1 LQSWLTLQPRYH
13 FYSFFFSAAA
23 RREMMLFEA
32 VGGQQLAVHW
42 TAISSSRE
50 ASRVRRPS
58 VNYFSTPKSARELKP
73 TEVRFDLPAATPVT
87 PAQTDVLSTFG
98 HGMVITGNIVCAGAL
113 QIFGRVSGE
122 IHAAQLTI
130 CEGAKVEGKVVAQD
144 TIVQGEFK
152 GTIHGNTVKL
162 QSSAV
167 VDGEIFNRSL
177 TIEQN
182 AQFEGVS
189 RRLDRPINAPA
200 LDASATQEMSSE
212 EARRHLDMALK
223 DIVA

>member
-1 LQSWLTLQPRYH
+1 
-13 FYSFFFSAAA
+13 
-23 RREMMLFEA
+23 
-32 VGGQQLAVHW
+32 
-42 TAISSSRE
+42 
-50 ASRVRRPS
+50 
-58 VNYFSTPKSARELKP
+58 VNYFSSPKAARDSKP
-73 TEVRFDLPAATPVT
+73 TEVRLDPPAAA
-87 PAQTDVLSTFG
+87 PAAPAKTDVLSTFG

-130 CEGAKVEGKVVAQD
+130 CEGAKVDGKVIAQD

-189 RRLDRPINAPA
+189 RRLDRPVEAPS
-200 LDASATQEMSSE
+200 LDSMQAEQPRGGYAPIE
-212 EARRHLDMALK
+212 HALK
-223 DIVA
+223 EIVA

>member
-1 LQSWLTLQPRYH
+1 
-13 FYSFFFSAAA
+13 
-23 RREMMLFEA
+23 M
-32 VGGQQLAVHW
+32 
-42 TAISSSRE
+42 
-50 ASRVRRPS
+50 
-58 VNYFSTPKSARELKP
+58 NYFSQPKAARELKP
-73 TEVRFDLPAATPVT
+73 ANEIRSEAPAPAAAR
-87 PAQTDVLSTFG
+87 PAPRNDVVSTFG

-130 CEGAKVEGKVVAQD
+130 CEGAKVDGKVIAQD
-144 TIVQGEFK
+144 TVVQGEFK

-167 VDGEIFNRSL
+167 VDGEIFNRAL

-189 RRLDRPINAPA
+189 RRLDRPVDAPS
-200 LDASATQEMSSE
+200 LDRAAKQEMSRE
-212 EARRHLDMALK
+212 EAAMHLDMALK

>member
-1 LQSWLTLQPRYH
+1 
-13 FYSFFFSAAA
+13 
-23 RREMMLFEA
+23 M
-32 VGGQQLAVHW
+32 
-42 TAISSSRE
+42 
-50 ASRVRRPS
+50 
-58 VNYFSTPKSARELKP
+58 NYFSSPKPARDAKP
-73 TEVRFDLPAATPVT
+73 TEVRFDPPAATPG
-87 PAQTDVLSTFG
+87 PAAAAKTDVLSTFG

-113 QIFGRVSGE
+113 QIFGLVSGE

-130 CEGAKVEGKVVAQD
+130 CEGAKVEGKVIAQD
-144 TIVQGEFK
+144 TVVQGEFK

-189 RRLDRPINAPA
+189 RRLDRPVDAP
-200 LDASATQEMSSE
+200 SADRRSIPQEMSPE
-212 EARRHLDMALK
+212 EARRHLDLALK